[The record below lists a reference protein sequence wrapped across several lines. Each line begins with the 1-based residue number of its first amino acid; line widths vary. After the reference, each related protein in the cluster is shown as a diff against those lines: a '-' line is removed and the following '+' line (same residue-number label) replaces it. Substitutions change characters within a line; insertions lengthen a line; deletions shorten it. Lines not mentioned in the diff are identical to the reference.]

1 MPRLLP
7 TRTIRAALFALVALA
22 FVPLVALGVWEVA
35 LDYREHREAEA
46 RASLDLA
53 RSIGAAAE
61 AFVHDLVRLE
71 HAAGA
76 AFATHGSTPEEAER
90 VLRLVGAGVPAV
102 RDMTWLDREGRVV
115 ASTEPQLVGRSFYAR
130 DYFQEIA
137 RGAEWRV
144 SPLLRS
150 VVDGRAT
157 FIVARGLRDPEGRL
171 TAVVAAAV
179 DADELGAAVL
189 RDRGAH
195 GSTAL
200 RDAAGTLVART
211 PARPLSWEDRRRGS
225 GQEHVRTA
233 LSGRVVT
240 GVHRSAL
247 TDEPRIGATVPIP
260 SLGWAA
266 SASRSLDEALAPA
279 RRRAQLHAAVLLALV
294 AATLAAALLVA
305 RRIAGPLR
313 ALEAEARTLS
323 RGGAPGQALRGPV
336 EVRRVAA
343 ALRAMATGLAERR
356 VELDRLHEER
366 ETLMRSVS
374 HDLRTP
380 LHVIVGQAT
389 ILARRAEAPE
399 LRQRADA
406 ILASAERMSRLIGD
420 LVDAAR
426 IEAGHLDLRLEPL
439 DLATFVLGWKER
451 VAGALQVER
460 VRLEVPPSVP
470 AVRADPARVD
480 QILANLV
487 SNALKYSLPD
497 SEVHVALTSTGAGLR
512 LAVSDVGPGIP
523 PEEVPRVFERYYRAK
538 GSARAEGLGL
548 GLFITRNL
556 VEAHGWSLELRSEVG
571 RGSVFTVVVP
581 LHGAGAATASP
592 SAVA

>member
-1 MPRLLP
+1 
-7 TRTIRAALFALVALA
+7 
-22 FVPLVALGVWEVA
+22 
-35 LDYREHREAEA
+35 
-46 RASLDLA
+46 
-53 RSIGAAAE
+53 
-61 AFVHDLVRLE
+61 
-71 HAAGA
+71 
-76 AFATHGSTPEEAER
+76 
-90 VLRLVGAGVPAV
+90 
-102 RDMTWLDREGRVV
+102 
-115 ASTEPQLVGRSFYAR
+115 
-130 DYFQEIA
+130 
-137 RGAEWRV
+137 
-144 SPLLRS
+144 
-150 VVDGRAT
+150 
-157 FIVARGLRDPEGRL
+157 
-171 TAVVAAAV
+171 
-179 DADELGAAVL
+179 
-189 RDRGAH
+189 
-195 GSTAL
+195 
-200 RDAAGTLVART
+200 
-211 PARPLSWEDRRRGS
+211 
-225 GQEHVRTA
+225 
-233 LSGRVVT
+233 
-240 GVHRSAL
+240 
-247 TDEPRIGATVPIP
+247 
-260 SLGWAA
+260 
-266 SASRSLDEALAPA
+266 
-279 RRRAQLHAAVLLALV
+279 
-294 AATLAAALLVA
+294 
-305 RRIAGPLR
+305 
-313 ALEAEARTLS
+313 
-323 RGGAPGQALRGPV
+323 
-336 EVRRVAA
+336 
-343 ALRAMATGLAERR
+343 
-356 VELDRLHEER
+356 
-366 ETLMRSVS
+366 MRSVS

-460 VRLEVPPSVP
+460 VRLEMPPSVP

-581 LHGAGAATASP
+581 LQGAGAATASP